1 MILSQPLII
10 GATLPQ
16 LVHTFGAAS
25 VILSPILNMLLFAA
39 ALYLIFYMFHMAQ
52 QNNLFRNIF
61 ATIGVLSVYN
71 YIVDSLSSSNNRVQS
86 PIQGYPIPF
95 HPSSVHTH
103 PSTQSRQSHMHVH
116 STVSLPSTIHTHPCT
131 GSRHTNR
138 IHGHSDDAYA
148 DNPSYTTNPMRDHAR
163 FFPPQTANAHE
174 GNQPSNRHGH

>member
-16 LVHTFGAAS
+16 LANTFGAAS

-39 ALYLIFYMFHMAQ
+39 ALYLIVHIFHIAQ
-52 QNNLFRNIF
+52 QNNWFRNIF
-61 ATIGVLSVYN
+61 AAIGVLSVYN

-86 PIQGYPIPF
+86 PIQRYPTPF
-95 HPSSVHTH
+95 YPSSVHTH
-103 PSTQSRQSHMHVH
+103 PSRQSRHN
-116 STVSLPSTIHTHPCT
+116 
-131 GSRHTNR
+131 NR

-148 DNPSYTTNPMRDHAR
+148 DNPSYTTNPMRGHAT
-163 FFPPQTANAHE
+163 FFSPQTANAHE